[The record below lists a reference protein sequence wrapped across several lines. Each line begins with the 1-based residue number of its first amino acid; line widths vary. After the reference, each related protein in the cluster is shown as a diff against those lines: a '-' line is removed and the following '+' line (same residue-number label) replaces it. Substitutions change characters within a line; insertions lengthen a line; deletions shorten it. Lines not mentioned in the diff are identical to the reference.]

1 MRAALV
7 GASDFNRGHFAGER
21 FDFVVAVDGGYAYLL
36 DAGVTADA
44 VVGDFDSLGYVP
56 EAKGIHRYPP
66 EKDESD
72 LELACRVACE
82 AGCDS
87 LVLYGCLGQRFDHTL
102 AVMQVMVGLARRGI
116 CVRAVGD
123 EFALA
128 VLCGDAGQG
137 CVRFAPTQLGDFG
150 QGMYRNYISVF
161 AYGGVASGV
170 CERGLKYVLDD
181 ATVPDDVSLG
191 LSNEFTGTAAEVSVR
206 TGCLM
211 VTFPLA
217 AWEYMEG

>member
-7 GASDFNRGHFAGER
+7 GASDFNGGHFAGER
-21 FDFVVAVDGGYAYLL
+21 FDFVVAVDGGYAYLV
-36 DAGVTADA
+36 DAGVAADV

-56 EAKGIHRYPP
+56 EAKDVRCFPP

-72 LELACRVACE
+72 LELACRVALE

-87 LVLYGCLGQRFDHTL
+87 LVLYGCLGRRLDHTL
-102 AVMQVMVGLARRGI
+102 AVLQVMVKLARQGI

-128 VLCGDAGQG
+128 VLCGETGQG
-137 CVRFAPTQLGDFG
+137 CLRFAPVPLDGFANG
-150 QGMYRNYISVF
+150 QYRNYLSAF
-161 AYGGVASGV
+161 AYGGAAAGV
-170 CERGLKYVLDD
+170 YEVGLKYALDD
-181 ATVPDDVSLG
+181 ATVSDDVSLG
-191 LSNEFTGTAAEVSVR
+191 LSNEFTGTAAEVRVR
-206 TGCLM
+206 AGCLV

-217 AWEYMEG
+217 AWAYLNG

>member
-7 GASDFNRGHFAGER
+7 GASDFNGEHFAGER

-36 DAGVTADA
+36 DAGVVVDV

-56 EAKGIHRYPP
+56 EAKDVRRFPP

-72 LELACRVACE
+72 LELACRVAIE

-87 LVLYGCLGQRFDHTL
+87 LVLYGCLGRRFDHTL
-102 AVMQVMVGLARRGI
+102 AVVQVMAGLARQGI
-116 CVRAVGD
+116 CVRVVGD

-137 CVRFAPTQLGDFG
+137 CLRFAAVPLDDFG
-150 QGMYRNYISVF
+150 NDMYRNYVSAF
-161 AYGGVASGV
+161 AYGGVAVGV
-170 CERGLKYVLDD
+170 CERGLKYALDG

-191 LSNEFTGTAAEVSVR
+191 LSNEFTGMAAEVSVR
-206 TGCLM
+206 AGCLI

-217 AWEYMEG
+217 AWEYVED